1 MASTLV
7 GVLYSLYLTRVKKE
21 TKPNT
26 KEELERILQAM
37 KEGITK
43 DQGVIR
49 RKKKILQVRQKEDEP
64 IQIWGVRV
72 EQQLSD
78 YKEEGIHTLIET
90 FIKGLRDKEI
100 KKEMRGEAA
109 ARKDFMIEKI
119 MELVKRQQI
128 KIEALTELNNKKALK
143 KGRERVVAPVIVI
156 QLNISMY

>member
-1 MASTLV
+1 
-7 GVLYSLYLTRVKKE
+7 
-21 TKPNT
+21 
-26 KEELERILQAM
+26 
-37 KEGITK
+37 
-43 DQGVIR
+43 
-49 RKKKILQVRQKEDEP
+49 
-64 IQIWGVRV
+64 
-72 EQQLSD
+72 LSN
-78 YKEEGIHTLIET
+78 YKEVGIYTLIET